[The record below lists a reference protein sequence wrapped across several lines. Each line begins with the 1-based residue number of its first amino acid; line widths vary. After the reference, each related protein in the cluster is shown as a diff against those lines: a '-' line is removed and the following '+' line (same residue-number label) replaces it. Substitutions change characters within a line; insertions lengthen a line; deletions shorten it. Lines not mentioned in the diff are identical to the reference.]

1 MNNQEKQDDIDRI
14 VKLADKIAKPWQYC
28 TYILTFLLIFG
39 TYMHFSVIKSHKTG
53 KIIIEQANNETTTNS
68 NVIK

>member
-1 MNNQEKQDDIDRI
+1 MNNQEKQDDINRI

-39 TYMHFSVIKSHKTG
+39 TYMHFSVIKY
-53 KIIIEQANNETTTNS
+53 A
-68 NVIK
+68 